1 MKFPLML
8 RKTHE
13 EEINRATNIIVEKNR
28 VIAVKKDELEVEK
41 RIKANLQ
48 DRNDSLHQALTIAE
62 CKLKKARRVYRE
74 IREGFRA

>member
-41 RIKANLQ
+41 ELKLIYKIEMIVYTKLLQ
-48 DRNDSLHQALTIAE
+48 
-62 CKLKKARRVYRE
+62 
-74 IREGFRA
+74 

>member
-48 DRNDSLHQALTIAE
+48 DRNDIPQEPQTPPLRWTAAS
-62 CKLKKARRVYRE
+62 YS
-74 IREGFRA
+74 

>member
-28 VIAVKKDELEVEK
+28 VIAVKNDELAVEK
-41 RIKANLQ
+41 RIKDNI
-48 DRNDSLHQALTIAE
+48 NSI
-62 CKLKKARRVYRE
+62 
-74 IREGFRA
+74 